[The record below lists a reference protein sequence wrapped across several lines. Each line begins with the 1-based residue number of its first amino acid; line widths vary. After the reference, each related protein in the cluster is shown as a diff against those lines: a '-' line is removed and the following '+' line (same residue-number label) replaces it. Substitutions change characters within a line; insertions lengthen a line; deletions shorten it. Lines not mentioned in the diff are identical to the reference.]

1 VGRRWG
7 QVVRGREDR
16 ALDVFNETIELYGQM
31 QSDGRIESF
40 DLALLDPHGGELQ
53 GYVLLRGSEDQID
66 AVRRDEH
73 LERVMIKASL
83 VVDDL
88 GLIRAQVGEGLA
100 RSMAIYQEQLAVAH

>member
-1 VGRRWG
+1 
-7 QVVRGREDR
+7 
-16 ALDVFNETIELYGQM
+16 M

-53 GYVLLRGSEDQID
+53 GYVLLRRSEDPID

-73 LERVMIKASL
+73 FERVMIKASL

-88 GLIRAQVGEGLA
+88 GLIRAQSAKVVRA
-100 RSMAIYQEQLAVAH
+100 SWRSTGSSSP

>member
-1 VGRRWG
+1 V
-7 QVVRGREDR
+7 
-16 ALDVFNETIELYGQM
+16 

-53 GYVLLRGSEDQID
+53 GYVLLRRSEDPID

-73 LERVMIKASL
+73 FERVMIKASL

-88 GLIRAQVGEGLA
+88 GLIRAQLGDGLA
-100 RSMAIYQEQLAVAH
+100 HSMAIYQEQLAVAH